1 MNKVSVSLTKSI
13 VQDEVIASKIY
24 LIREQKIMLDRDL
37 AQLYGVET
45 KQLKRAVKR
54 NIERFP
60 VDFMFELTKDEF
72 ENWRCQFGTSNS
84 EKMGLRYP
92 PFAFTEHGVLML
104 SSVLNSKRAV
114 QMNIQIM
121 RIYTR
126 MREILLS
133 NKDLLLKVE
142 RLEQKFGTHDRAINV
157 IFEHL
162 KKLIQHEE
170 KPRKKIGFEIPQK
183 KSTKTKITRPQSATL
198 K

>member
-1 MNKVSVSLTKSI
+1 MNKAPDNIPKVLVPN
-13 VQDEVIASKIY
+13 EVIASKIY
-24 LIREQKIMLDRDL
+24 LIRGQKVMLDRDL
-37 AQLYGVET
+37 AQLYSVET

-60 VDFMFELTKDEF
+60 VDFMFEFTKDEF

-142 RLEQKFGTHDRAINV
+142 RLEQKFGSHDRAINV

-170 KPRKKIGFEIPQK
+170 KPRKQIGFQIPQK
-183 KSTKTKITRPQSATL
+183 KSTKK